1 MIARFAMQAITKNAT
16 ERFRLMLVAG
26 EASGDAHAAAL
37 VTALR
42 RLAPEADFELF
53 GRPGPRMRA
62 SGVESTVEDGDLAIM
77 GIFEVARALPRFWRT
92 YRQLQAAA
100 RRRRPE
106 AAILVDWPEFNLR
119 LARAL
124 RRDGVRVIYYI
135 SPQLW
140 AWRQGRVRCIARD
153 VDLLLSILPFE
164 PAWYAARGISHVE
177 FVGHPLVGE
186 VRPSRTR
193 AEFCRA
199 HALDPERPLI
209 ALLPGSRRKELQR
222 ILPPMLDAA
231 CIVERSTESA
241 QFVVALAPSRTHDEL
256 ARLFAAHAR
265 APHNLR
271 VVHDETYDALAAAD
285 AAAVA
290 SGTATLEAML
300 LETPL
305 VVVYRESS
313 INWHTLGRLIRTDD
327 VGLVNLI
334 AERRIAPELIQ
345 DEFTPENLARELLAL
360 LVPSRNHA
368 MRAELRAAKT
378 KLGAGGASARAA
390 HAVIQ
395 AVRRWRSDDQTQT
408 ALEDSSSLA
417 QHRTETYERRT

>member
-1 MIARFAMQAITKNAT
+1 MIVLLAMPTATKNVT
-16 ERFRLMLVAG
+16 ETFRLMLVAG

-37 VTALR
+37 VAALR
-42 RLAPEADFELF
+42 QTAPEANFEFF

-62 SGVESTVEDGDLAIM
+62 CGVEPTADDGDLAIM

-92 YRQLQAAA
+92 YQQLRETAYQ
-100 RRRRPE
+100 RRPD

-124 RRDGVRVIYYI
+124 RRAGVRVIYYI

-140 AWRQGRVRCIARD
+140 AWREGRVRYVARD
-153 VDLLLSILPFE
+153 IDLLLSILPFE
-164 PAWYAARGISHVE
+164 LPWYAARGISHVE

-186 VRPSRTR
+186 VRAGRTR

-199 HALDPERPLI
+199 HALDPTRPLI

-231 CIVERSTESA
+231 FIIERCRKDA
-241 QFVVALAPSRTHDEL
+241 QFVVALAPSRTRAEL
-256 ARLFAAHAR
+256 MRLTAER
-265 APHNLR
+265 TRSPRLLR
-271 VVHDETYDALAAAD
+271 IVHDETYDALAAAD
-285 AAAVA
+285 VAAVA

-305 VVVYRESS
+305 VIVYRESS

-334 AERRIAPELIQ
+334 AEKRIAPELIQ
-345 DEFTPENLARELLAL
+345 NDFAPENLARHILAL
-360 LVPSRNHA
+360 LDPVANGA
-368 MRAELRAAKT
+368 MRAELRAAKA
-378 KLGAGGASARAA
+378 KLGTDGASARAA
-390 HAVIQ
+390 QAIIQ
-395 AVRRWRSDDQTQT
+395 AVRRWRSFNQAGTTPDDS
-408 ALEDSSSLA
+408 ASPA
-417 QHRTETYERRT
+417 QC